1 MPTWSL
7 RPADRRR
14 RTGRGLRAALASL
27 LLPGAGQLVLR
38 RWWKGAALLTV
49 TALATAGVL
58 WAART
63 HTVAELAA
71 WALQPHVLT
80 ALVVANLVVLVL
92 RLYATFD
99 AYADGVRPPAE
110 PVLPRSTW
118 GGIGTTV
125 ALVALAV
132 VTAAPHAAVGYYA
145 AATQGMIDAVFVE
158 DDREAPDPLAPADPT
173 PPEEVHEVPR
183 PPDDAEEEVTPPEE
197 PDEDPPEPVEEAPP
211 PPENPWL
218 EAGRISVALL
228 GSDAGPGRG
237 GDRIDSL
244 LVATV
249 APDTGEAAIFSI
261 DRYLAD
267 FPLPE
272 RLIDVYAEHCPFGEG
287 WVYLN
292 ALYRCGH
299 ERAPEEFA
307 ALYPHAEDPAA
318 AAVID
323 VLGALLGIAV
333 PHYAMVD
340 MTGFVAV
347 VDALGGVEV
356 ELAEPLRVRMSPAT
370 PGSDPY
376 TVDLPAGVQVLDGEE
391 ALAFARFRDRAGG
404 DADRMRRQRCLV
416 DGVVARA
423 DIGAI
428 LLGYPAIA
436 GAVEEHVT
444 TSIPLARLPDL
455 IEVLTRINHD
465 RLVTVG
471 FGPPDYRGWDH
482 VPDVEAIQ
490 ARVRQVLTD
499 PEAALEEGATV
510 EAGGAVCR

>member
-1 MPTWSL
+1 VPTDPP

-27 LLPGAGQLVLR
+27 LVPGLGQLALR
-38 RWWKGAALLTV
+38 RRGKGAALVAVPVLI
-49 TALATAGVL
+49 TAGVV
-58 WAART
+58 WAAHT
-63 HTVAELAA
+63 HTVGELAG

-80 ALVVANLVVLVL
+80 ALMVANLVLLAL

-110 PVLPRSTW
+110 PVLPLSTW
-118 GGIGTTV
+118 GAIGTAV
-125 ALVALAV
+125 ALVGLAI
-132 VTAAPHAAVGYYA
+132 VTTAPHAAVGYYA
-145 AATQGMIDAVFVE
+145 AATEKMIDAVFDE
-158 DDREAPDPLAPADPT
+158 GDREAADPL
-173 PPEEVHEVPR
+173 
-183 PPDDAEEEVTPPEE
+183 PDRVPPEE
-197 PDEDPPEPVEEAPP
+197 PDEVPQPPDDAREERTPAQEPREEPPEPVETPP

-218 EAGRISVALL
+218 EGGRITVALL

-249 APDTGEAAIFSI
+249 APDTGDAAIFSL
-261 DRYLAD
+261 DRYIAD
-267 FPLPE
+267 FPLPG
-272 RLIDVYAEHCPFGEG
+272 RLADVYAAHCPFGPG
-287 WVYLN
+287 WEYLN

-299 ERAPEEFA
+299 ERVPEEFA
-307 ALYPHAEDPAA
+307 ALYPDADDPAA
-318 AAVID
+318 AAVAD
-323 VLGALLGIAV
+323 VLGELLGIAV

-340 MTGFVAV
+340 MAGFVGA

-356 ELAEPLRVRMSPAT
+356 ELPEPLRVRMSPAT
-370 PGSDPY
+370 PDSDWY

-391 ALAFARFRDRAGG
+391 ALAFARFRDQDGG

-416 DGVVARA
+416 DSVVARA
-423 DIGAI
+423 EIGAI

-444 TSIPLARLPDL
+444 TSIPIAGLPDL
-455 IEVLTRINHD
+455 LQVLPRIDHD

-482 VPDVEAIQ
+482 VPDAEAIQ
-490 ARVRQVLTD
+490 TRVRQVLTD
-499 PEAALEEGATV
+499 PDAALEEGATL
-510 EAGGAVCR
+510 EAGGEVCR